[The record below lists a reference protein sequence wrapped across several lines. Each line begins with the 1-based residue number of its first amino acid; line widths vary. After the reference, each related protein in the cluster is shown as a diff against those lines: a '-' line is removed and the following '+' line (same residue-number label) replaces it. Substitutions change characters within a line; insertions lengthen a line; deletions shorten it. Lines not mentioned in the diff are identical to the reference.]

1 MWVLNICY
9 GEWGRKEGQRVR
21 NGHSDTSYSAV
32 ENKRGGPWIAAT
44 REDNSGWSV
53 VPVVVAESQSILA
66 MVGAQD
72 KRSRAE

>member
-1 MWVLNICY
+1 MGG
-9 GEWGRKEGQRVR
+9 GEGKRGRESEMV
-21 NGHSDTSYSAV
+21 TVTPSYSAV

-66 MVGAQD
+66 VVGAQD
-72 KRSRAE
+72 KRSRTE